1 VSEQDSASANRV
13 EPQSTDAMFD
23 EVYQRLKGMASRHR
37 ARSGDATLN
46 TTAIVH
52 EAYLRISEEGAL
64 TFADPAQFFG
74 YAARAMRSILVDAAR
89 RRLCRQRIGLDGGTD
104 IERAAASAADASA
117 EHALEIDAAM
127 QRLQRDDPRAARLVE
142 LHYFGGLTYQELSE
156 TLKVSEAT
164 VDREIRLA
172 KAWMLKEIRPL
183 RSREPEAS

>member
-1 VSEQDSASANRV
+1 MSEQDSASANRV

-23 EVYQRLKGMASRHR
+23 EVYQRLKAMASRQR

-142 LHYFGGLTYQELSE
+142 LHYFAGLSLPQIADILGVTSRTLNRDWRFARAFLYGEL
-156 TLKVSEAT
+156 A
-164 VDREIRLA
+164 
-172 KAWMLKEIRPL
+172 
-183 RSREPEAS
+183 

>member
-142 LHYFGGLTYQELSE
+142 LHYFAGLSLPQIADILGVTSRTLNRDWRFARAFLYGEL
-156 TLKVSEAT
+156 A
-164 VDREIRLA
+164 
-172 KAWMLKEIRPL
+172 
-183 RSREPEAS
+183 

>member
-1 VSEQDSASANRV
+1 MSEQDSASANRV

-142 LHYFGGLTYQELSE
+142 LHYFAGLSLPQIADILGVTSRTLNRDWRFARAFLYGEL
-156 TLKVSEAT
+156 A
-164 VDREIRLA
+164 
-172 KAWMLKEIRPL
+172 
-183 RSREPEAS
+183 